1 MASSARLWRLL
12 SLLALAQAAPSTS
25 PSPTLRASRSK
36 PMWVRRP
43 DGGTQI
49 ELIPSLSKLCEAEGL
64 DVECMLAVSRGEEAE
79 HRGWTCGTVC
89 EPQATEADVAGAADG
104 AKAAGPTP
112 KRKAA
117 GTALLK
123 KPKSTA
129 AAAAGTSTPGSR
141 KQKSTAPPAAVD
153 SVADLPPAPPS
164 LFGMLGSKMV
174 VQFGASTLAS
184 KAVKRMDKEA
194 PGFVQKFRLIFYCLV
209 RPAFRR
215 RIRLGPIAHPT
226 CHRPTPNSPIPRPRH
241 RWLLGY

>member
-1 MASSARLWRLL
+1 
-12 SLLALAQAAPSTS
+12 
-25 PSPTLRASRSK
+25 
-36 PMWVRRP
+36 
-43 DGGTQI
+43 
-49 ELIPSLSKLCEAEGL
+49 
-64 DVECMLAVSRGEEAE
+64 MLAVSRGEEAE

-184 KAVKRMDKEA
+184 KAVKRLDKEA

-209 RPAFRR
+209 RPVFRR

-226 CHRPTPNSPIPRPRH
+226 CVTAQTPNSPPYLAHCTGGCSAIDRVPAGLADRGLGRRH
-241 RWLLGY
+241 RAACAPRRRPDVCDAGLDGHRQAGTGADGHGV